1 MMRLQRGFIAM
12 RGTVTG
18 KLIASH
24 MPDGSTPKPGDLIT
38 INIDQTL
45 CQDATGTTVANY
57 LTGIPGLKRL
67 KPKLAVFYHDHNI
80 VGFGDPRNANDGL
93 YLQTVAAHY
102 GAWFSKAGGGIC
114 HDVHIAHF
122 SRPGETMVGSDSH
135 TPTMGAVGMLAIG
148 TGGMNVVVAMLTGKF
163 QFICPRVV
171 GVRLRGEFK
180 PFVEAKDLILEMLRR
195 RGTDSSVNAVIEYF
209 GPGAEKMTVEQRA
222 TVVNMGAELG
232 ATTSVFASDENTRR
246 YFEAQGRSG
255 DWRELL
261 PDADAEYD
269 EMMEIDL
276 DQLEPLVAV
285 PHNPGNIKKISDVKG
300 TPIHQVVVGS
310 CTNARVSDLAAFAR
324 FLEKRPVKPGV
335 QVVVT
340 PASQQVMRMATEMGI
355 ISTLYAAGAQV
366 TQPGCGACIGQ
377 HSAPAD
383 NTNSF
388 RTINRNFIGRC
399 GTHSAGV
406 YLGSPS
412 SAAAAAISGE
422 IVDPRELATELGIED
437 RGIYIPSA
445 YITDNNFLVP
455 PRERP
460 EEVKIV
466 RPPTIGPAIGN
477 EAYPSKLDGVVAIKV
492 GDKVS
497 TDTITPAGRFLAD
510 RSNIERYSQGTF
522 HDLDPEFAERA
533 VQIKDGGKHGVIIA
547 GESYGEG
554 SSREHAALCPM
565 YLGIKMVIAKGF
577 QRIHR
582 ENLINYG
589 IIPAVFTNASDYDHL
604 SQGDEIKCDDVIE
617 QLGNDSGVLKL
628 RTVSGEITVKHGL
641 YAEQVAIIKAG
652 TKLNYL
658 AQQHA

>member
-1 MMRLQRGFIAM
+1 MK
-12 RGTVTG
+12 GTVTG

-24 MPDGSTPKPGDLIT
+24 MPPGSDPKPGDLIT
-38 INIDQTL
+38 IAIDQTL

-57 LTGIPGLKRL
+57 LTGIPNLKQF

-102 GAWFSKAGGGIC
+102 CAWFSKAGGGIC

-122 SRPGETMVGSDSH
+122 ARTGETIIGSDSH

-148 TGGMNVVVAMLTGKF
+148 TGGMNVVVAMVTGKF
-163 QFICPRVV
+163 QFVAPRVV
-171 GVRLRGEFK
+171 GVRLTGSFK
-180 PFVEAKDLILEMLRR
+180 PFVEAKDLILEVLRR
-195 RGTDSSVNAVIEYF
+195 RSTDTSVNAVIEYF
-209 GPGAEKMTVEQRA
+209 GPGAERMIVEQRA

-232 ATTSVFASDENTRR
+232 ATTSVFGSDANTRR
-246 YFEAQGRSG
+246 YFEAQGRPEAWS
-255 DWRELL
+255 ELL
-261 PDADAEYD
+261 PDPGAEYD
-269 EMMEIDL
+269 EITEIDL
-276 DQLEPLVAV
+276 DALEPLVAI
-285 PHNPGNIKKISDVKG
+285 PHNPGNIKKISEVAG

-310 CTNARVSDLAAFAR
+310 CTNARISDLVAFAR

-335 QVVVT
+335 HVVVT
-340 PASQQVMRMATEMGI
+340 PASQQVMRMATEMGV

-377 HSAPAD
+377 HSAPPD

-388 RTINRNFIGRC
+388 RTINRNYIGRC
-399 GTHSAGV
+399 GTRSAGV

-412 SAAAAAISGE
+412 AAAAAAVSGE
-422 IVDPRELATELGIED
+422 IVDPRKLASELGID
-437 RGIYIPSA
+437 DPGIFIPRS
-445 YITDNNFLVP
+445 YITDNNFLVRP
-455 PRERP
+455 SERP
-460 EEVKIV
+460 QEVEII

-477 EAYPSKLDGVVAIKV
+477 TAYPAALDGVVAIKA
-492 GDKVS
+492 GDKIS

-522 HDLDPEFAERA
+522 FDLDPEFAARA
-533 VQIKDGGKHGVIIA
+533 TEIKNGGRHGVIVA
-547 GESYGEG
+547 GDSYGEG

-565 YLGIKMVIAKGF
+565 YLGVKMVIAKGF

-589 IIPAVFTNASDYDHL
+589 IIPAVFTNPADYDKL
-604 SQGDEIKCDDVIE
+604 EQGAEISCVDILT
-617 QLGNDSGVLKL
+617 QLGNGSGELKL
-628 RTVSGEITVKHGL
+628 QTAAGKITVRLDLHPD
-641 YAEQVAIIKAG
+641 QIAIIKAG
-652 TKLNYL
+652 TKLNFL